1 MKVKLL
7 VIVALVVVG
16 AAAVYVSMG
25 GLPASAT
32 STTRYLTAQA
42 VMGDVTDQVAATG
55 TVAPKETYGI
65 AFGQPAHLA
74 ADSSTGSTGSTGSSD
89 ATYPVKTVDVAV
101 GDVVTKG
108 QLLATAS
115 GSDLVAALD
124 QAANSWRVAKLQ
136 LTTAK
141 ESLTTAESGS
151 NTDQIRQA
159 RIGVYNARNQE
170 AQAHA
175 AYADALDRT
184 RNLKITS
191 PIDGMVTAVTIQP
204 GLDAPSG
211 DAVTIASSAYEVT
224 ADAVESDI
232 GSISVGQPA
241 AITISATNDDL
252 TGKVSSISPV
262 AGSATNGVVSYAV
275 TITLDSTPKGL
286 RDGMSADVSITTAS
300 APDVLT
306 IPSAA
311 LRGGN
316 GTYRVSVLDPSTDA
330 PAQRDVT
337 VGLVTNTLAEI
348 TGGLSEGEKV
358 ITGTVAD
365 LQSTTTNGGGAFPGG
380 GFGGG
385 QFRGG
390 FGNGGGNGGNGNRGG
405 G

>member
-7 VIVALVVVG
+7 LVVALVVVG

-25 GLPASAT
+25 GLPASAA
-32 STTRYLTAQA
+32 STTRYLTADA
-42 VMGDVTDQVAATG
+42 AMGDVTDEVAATG
-55 TVAPKETYGI
+55 TVAPTSTYGV

-74 ADSSTGSTGSTGSSD
+74 SDSSTSSTGSGA
-89 ATYPVKTVDVAV
+89 ATYPVRTVDVAV
-101 GDVVTKG
+101 GDVVKKG

-115 GSDLVAALD
+115 GADLREALD

-141 ESLTTAESGS
+141 QTLSDAEDSG
-151 NTDQIRQA
+151 DADRIRQA
-159 RIGVYNARNQE
+159 RIGVYGAENQE
-170 AQAHA
+170 AQAHTS
-175 AYADALDRT
+175 YADARERARQLR
-184 RNLKITS
+184 LTS
-191 PIDGMVTAVTIQP
+191 PIDGVVTAVAIQP

-232 GSISVGQPA
+232 GSITVGQPA
-241 AITISATNDDL
+241 AITIGATNQDL
-252 TGKVSSISPV
+252 TGKVASISPV
-262 AGSATNGVVSYAV
+262 AATASNGIVSYAV
-275 TITLDSTPKGL
+275 TITLDSTPKDL

-300 APDVLT
+300 APGVLT

-311 LRGGN
+311 LRGAN
-316 GTYRVSVLDPSTDA
+316 GTYRVSILDPATGT
-330 PAQRDVT
+330 PTQRDVT

-348 TGGLSEGEKV
+348 TGGLSEGETV
-358 ITGTVAD
+358 ITGTTAD
-365 LQSTTTNGGGAFPGG
+365 LQSTSTNGGAFPGG
-380 GFGGG
+380 AFPGGG

-390 FGNGGGNGGNGNRGG
+390 FGNGGNGGNGNRGG

>member
-7 VIVALVVVG
+7 LVVALVVVG

-25 GLPASAT
+25 GLPASAA
-32 STTRYLTAQA
+32 STTRYLTADA
-42 VMGDVTDQVAATG
+42 AMGDVTDEVAATG
-55 TVAPKETYGI
+55 TVAPTSTYGV

-74 ADSSTGSTGSTGSSD
+74 SDSSTSSTGAGA
-89 ATYPVKTVDVAV
+89 ATYPVRTVDVAV
-101 GDVVTKG
+101 GDVVKKG

-115 GSDLVAALD
+115 GADLREALD

-141 ESLTTAESGS
+141 QTLSDAEDSG
-151 NTDQIRQA
+151 DADRIRQA
-159 RIGVYNARNQE
+159 RIGVYGAENQE
-170 AQAHA
+170 AQAHTS
-175 AYADALDRT
+175 YADAREHARQLR
-184 RNLKITS
+184 LTS
-191 PIDGMVTAVTIQP
+191 PIDGVVTAVAIQP

-232 GSISVGQPA
+232 GSITVGQPA
-241 AITISATNDDL
+241 AITIGATNQDL
-252 TGKVSSISPV
+252 TRQG
-262 AGSATNGVVSYAV
+262 GVDQPGRGYRLERDRLLRGDDHARRAK
-275 TITLDSTPKGL
+275 DL

-300 APDVLT
+300 APGVLT

-311 LRGGN
+311 LRGAN
-316 GTYRVSVLDPSTDA
+316 GTYRVSVLDPATGT

-348 TGGLSEGEKV
+348 TGGLSAGETV
-358 ITGTVAD
+358 ITGTTAD
-365 LQSTTTNGGGAFPGG
+365 LQSTSTNGGAFPGG
-380 GFGGG
+380 AFPGGG

-390 FGNGGGNGGNGNRGG
+390 FGNSGNGGNGNRGG

>member
-7 VIVALVVVG
+7 AIVALVVVG

-25 GLPASAT
+25 GLPASAA

-42 VMGDVTDQVAATG
+42 ALGDVTDQVAATG
-55 TVAPKETYGI
+55 TVAPKETYGV
-65 AFGQPAHLA
+65 AFGRPAHVA
-74 ADSSTGSTGSTGSSD
+74 SDSSTAPSGGGD
-89 ATYPVKTVDVAV
+89 ATFPVRTVDVAV
-101 GDVVTKG
+101 GDVVKKG
-108 QLLATAS
+108 QVLATAS
-115 GSDLVAALD
+115 GEDLRQALD
-124 QAANSWRVAKLQ
+124 QAANSWRVARLQ
-136 LTTAK
+136 LTSARGT
-141 ESLTTAESGS
+141 LDDAEASG
-151 NTDQIRQA
+151 DADRIRQA
-159 RIGVYNARNQE
+159 RIGVYGAENQE

-175 AYADALDRT
+175 AYVDARDRT
-184 RNLKITS
+184 RQLRLTS
-191 PIDGMVTAVTIQP
+191 PIDGVVTAVAIQT

-232 GSISVGQPA
+232 GKITVGQPA
-241 AITISATNDDL
+241 AITIAATNEDL
-252 TGKVSSISPV
+252 TGTVSSISPV
-262 AGSATNGVVSYAV
+262 AADASNGVVSYAV
-275 TITLDSTPKGL
+275 TITLDSTPRDL

-300 APDVLT
+300 APGVLT

-311 LRGGN
+311 LRGAN
-316 GTYRVSVLDPSTDA
+316 GTYRVSVLDTATDT
-330 PAQRDVT
+330 PTQRQVT

-348 TGGLSEGEKV
+348 TGGLSAGDTV

-365 LQSTTTNGGGAFPGG
+365 LQSTTTTGGGAFPGG

-390 FGNGGGNGGNGNRGG
+390 FGNGGGGNGNRGG